1 MEIGKQYRNLKTGS
15 LEIHQ
20 FVDRDEVAE
29 VDLTAWLITG
39 IDSFRGL

>member
-1 MEIGKQYRNLKTGS
+1 MEIGKQHGDLKTCS

-29 VDLTAWLITG
+29 VDLAARFITG